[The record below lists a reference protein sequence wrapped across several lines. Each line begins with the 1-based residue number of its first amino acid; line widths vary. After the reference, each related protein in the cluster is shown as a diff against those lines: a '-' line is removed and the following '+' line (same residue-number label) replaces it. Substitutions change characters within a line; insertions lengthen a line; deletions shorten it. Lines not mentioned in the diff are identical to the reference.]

1 MSVTEKEFI
10 EAGWPSD
17 LKTKSFFEVYKVAS
31 NKNGTGNR
39 NSYYIYLIICDGQCV
54 EVWSNFHWGIHCGLH
69 KEKHF
74 FPLFLL
80 TDFNVFYVVLMNVN
94 EKEVNE
100 FKNMLIRYFGVR
112 FDMPNIWLE
121 WSRPQN

>member
-1 MSVTEKEFI
+1 MLATRMVQVT
-10 EAGWPSD
+10 A
-17 LKTKSFFEVYKVAS
+17 TH
-31 NKNGTGNR
+31 
-39 NSYYIYLIICDGQCV
+39 IYLIICDGQCV
-54 EVWSNFHWGIHCGLH
+54 EVWSHFHWGIHFGLH

-80 TDFNVFYVVLMNVN
+80 IAFNVFYVVLMNVN

-100 FKNMLIRYFGVR
+100 FKNMPIRYFGVR

-121 WSRPQN
+121 WSRPQT